1 MAPLKGAFVERKEK
15 EGALHTHARY
25 RVCVGEQQKRASIE
39 DI

>member
-25 RVCVGEQQKRASIE
+25 RVCRRTQQQKKKNARQ
-39 DI
+39 